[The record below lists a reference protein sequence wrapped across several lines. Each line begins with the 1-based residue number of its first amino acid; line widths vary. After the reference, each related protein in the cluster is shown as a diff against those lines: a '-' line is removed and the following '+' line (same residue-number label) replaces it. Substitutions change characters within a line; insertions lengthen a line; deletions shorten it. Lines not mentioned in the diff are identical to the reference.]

1 MKHCRTTQ
9 INKLLLHFSEAE
21 FNNQKKGMTESP
33 YLHCRTVFRWGRRC
47 ASQEESGQHD
57 CDALGVVLARP
68 LTMLVWQWR
77 QQACVIW
84 RLWRV
89 AMAPAGVRDVA
100 AVAGGSGGSG
110 EWCPT
115 ATVLSDVTAA
125 NGRRRRWGAVRSGT
139 GEWWEASLE
148 GGGA

>member
-21 FNNQKKGMTESP
+21 FNKQKKGMTESP

-57 CDALGVVLARP
+57 CDALGVVLTRP
-68 LTMLVWQWR
+68 LTMLVRQWR
-77 QQACVIW
+77 QQAMHPRPGHRRALAVRLQCTGRAWGGCGRRGGRPMPRTSGITGSMSVIW
-84 RLWRV
+84 R
-89 AMAPAGVRDVA
+89 
-100 AVAGGSGGSG
+100 
-110 EWCPT
+110 
-115 ATVLSDVTAA
+115 
-125 NGRRRRWGAVRSGT
+125 RRGAVRSGS
-139 GEWWEASLE
+139 GKWWAAGLE